1 MNLRIFMAATGA
13 VATAAMLLLVSQAHA
28 QQSHWASAN
37 DKTATYIID
46 MERKWAEG
54 VCVDNGV
61 VAGLLADDFQ
71 GTSPKGARFTKA
83 DELKDEKGARTAHDC
98 GLDEAKVHFF
108 GDSAAVVYGS
118 EHAVG
123 KDKSQPSTKVCQV
136 WTDTWLKR
144 GGRWQIISSHD
155 NRVECK

>member
-1 MNLRIFMAATGA
+1 MREMHLRVFAVAIAAT
-13 VATAAMLLLVSQAHA
+13 LLLVPAYA
-28 QQSHWASAN
+28 QQSHWSSAD
-37 DKTATYIID
+37 DKTTKYIIE

-71 GTSPKGARFTKA
+71 GTSTKGARFTKA

-98 GLDEAKVHFF
+98 GLSEAKVRFF
-108 GDSAAVVYGS
+108 GDRLAVVYGS

-123 KDKSQPSTKVCQV
+123 KDKSQPNAKVCQV

-144 GGRWQIISSHD
+144 GGRWQIIASQD

>member
-1 MNLRIFMAATGA
+1 MNLRVFVA
-13 VATAAMLLLVSQAHA
+13 VATAAMLLLVLGYA
-28 QQSHWASAN
+28 QQSHWSPA
-37 DKTATYIID
+37 DYKTAKYIVE

-71 GTSPKGARFTKA
+71 GTSTKGARFTKA

-98 GLDEAKVHFF
+98 GLDEAKVRFF
-108 GDSAAVVYGS
+108 GDRLAVVYGS

-123 KDKSQPSTKVCQV
+123 KDKSQPNAKVCQV

-144 GGRWQIISSHD
+144 GGTWQIIASHD

>member
-1 MNLRIFMAATGA
+1 MPKVSKPVLASAA
-13 VATAAMLLLVSQAHA
+13 AALLLLASSYA
-28 QQSHWASAN
+28 QQSHWASK
-37 DKTATYIID
+37 DDLTAKYIID

-71 GTSPKGARFTKA
+71 GTSPNGARFTKA
-83 DELKDEKGARTAHDC
+83 DELRDEKGPRTAHDC
-98 GLDEAKVHFF
+98 GLDETHVRYF
-108 GDSAAVVYGS
+108 GESLALVYGS

-123 KDKSQPSTKVCQV
+123 KDKSQPKAKVCQI

-144 GGRWQIISSHD
+144 DGRWQIVASQD